1 MDTDALAAALAQ
13 LLRASQAPATPP
25 AADLPVMLTV
35 DEAASAM
42 RVSRSL
48 VYGLLRDGKLAGVKV
63 GRRRLIS
70 LTEVQRF
77 LASGGDGADSR
88 LRAV

>member
-1 MDTDALAAALAQ
+1 MDTDQLAAALAQ
-13 LLRASQAPATPP
+13 LLRATQAPAPS
-25 AADLPVMLTV
+25 ANAGLPVMLTV
-35 DEAASAM
+35 DEAAGAM
-42 RVSRSL
+42 RVSRSM

-77 LASGGDGADSR
+77 LACGGDGAGAR